1 MPTCNICG
9 QAIEFRYIGAV
20 CTPIH
25 PHGGCSGSSASGTYG
40 SMPWRIRYSYESF
53 VNPNASCPVCG
64 ERVFFYQSILGGRVF
79 FDELGPPWPKHP
91 CTDQSVDRAKGI
103 LKTGVY
109 QWQTAG

>member
-79 FDELGPPWPKHP
+79 FDELGPPRSEEH
-91 CTDQSVDRAKGI
+91 TSELQSQSNLVCRLLLEK
-103 LKTGVY
+103 
-109 QWQTAG
+109 